1 MIERSKMG
9 YITQFKGKIASIIP
23 ILNKYQIVINRG
35 LEHNMRIGDH
45 YYIINSELEIPII
58 IAKIR
63 ITAIFDKFSS
73 GILLPYKEYTG
84 TSLKISRGNEVMLTN
99 NKKPYSEIII
109 VRKSTLKYFKVLKG
123 V

>member
-1 MIERSKMG
+1 MK
-9 YITQFKGKIASIIP
+9 YYNNVKGKIASIIP

-35 LEHNMRIGDH
+35 LEHNMCIGNH
-45 YYIINSELEIPII
+45 YYIINNELEIPII

-63 ITAIFDKFSS
+63 IIAVFDKFSS

-109 VRKSTLKYFKVLKG
+109 VRKSNVKIRNTSRHTRKG
-123 V
+123 